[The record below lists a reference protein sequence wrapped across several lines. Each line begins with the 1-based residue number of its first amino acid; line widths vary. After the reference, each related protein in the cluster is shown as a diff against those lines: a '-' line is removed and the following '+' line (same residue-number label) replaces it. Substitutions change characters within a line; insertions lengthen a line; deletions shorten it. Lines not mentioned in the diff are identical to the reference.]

1 MAACTGS
8 VLFAQQAAPTAPA
21 APAAPAKAAP
31 AAPAAVTPAAPAA
44 AAPAKPAAPAV
55 TAPAAVVGTVAAT
68 PAAPLLG
75 SDIVGPVILRDETV
89 AQVLELLSRW
99 TGKSI
104 LRPQALP
111 ANVYS
116 LSLPDTATRDDALLA
131 IETLLALNGVAVIQ
145 QGEKFLKIVPNLVA
159 KAESPSLISESTL
172 KLPPSG
178 RIASKIFTFKH
189 AAAQEV
195 LPTLTGMLNTQLA
208 APPVYFS
215 RNNAVLVTDSI
226 MNLQKIEAL
235 VAEIDRPQLDSIVT
249 KVYDL
254 KAAMATDVVNK
265 LTALL
270 RTPTTS
276 GGAPFRLST
285 GTSFTA
291 DERTNRVVLMGSA
304 DQHPFFDNLISTL
317 DASSDPNTRT
327 EVIFLRNATAQEV
340 ATLITQLVTGQTT
353 AAQRAA
359 GGSRTL
365 TRTVTPTPTP
375 VPAAPG
381 TAAAATTTQQSGANE
396 FSQMLTV
403 LPDVR
408 SNSIVA
414 SGTKSDLVLLKDL
427 VDKVDIVLPQVRIEC
442 VVAEVTLSDNEQSGI
457 TALGLT
463 LQNGKLIGVGGN
475 VQGGALS
482 GGNGTIVGA
491 APSQGLLAGS
501 DLSGIISLSST
512 PRIGDTKFLSV
523 PAVTTSHNKEAT
535 IFSGESRPI
544 ITGTSTSTVVA
555 GTVTSQVSQ
564 REIGIQLRV
573 LPLVGKD
580 GSVQIQLTQTVD
592 DIIGSVLLDGNEQP
606 IIGSRRT
613 ESFVSANS
621 GEIIVLG
628 GVQRNVD
635 TKDTSRLGPIPIL
648 GDLLGSSTTKKVRQD
663 LVIFLRPYVLTN
675 TTADSA
681 DSVQRVRKGEVGK
694 DFSEIIDRKPGTM
707 PAPSSKK
714 KK

>member
-1 MAACTGS
+1 MTGS
-8 VLFAQQAAPTAPA
+8 
-21 APAAPAKAAP
+21 
-31 AAPAAVTPAAPAA
+31 
-44 AAPAKPAAPAV
+44 
-55 TAPAAVVGTVAAT
+55 VAAT

-89 AQVLELLSRW
+89 AQVLELLARW

-116 LSLPDTATRDDALLA
+116 LSLPETATRDDALLA
-131 IETLLALNGVAVIQ
+131 LETLLALNGVAVIQ
-145 QGEKFLKIVPNLVA
+145 QGDKFLKIVPNLVA
-159 KAESPSLISESTL
+159 KAESPALLTESTL

-208 APPVYFS
+208 SPPVYFS

-235 VAEIDRPQLDSIVT
+235 VAEIDRPQLDAIVT
-249 KVYDL
+249 KVYEL
-254 KAAMATDVVNK
+254 KAAMATDIVNK

-304 DQHPFFDNLISTL
+304 DQHPFFDNLIGTL
-317 DASSDPNTRT
+317 DATSDPNTRT
-327 EVIFLRNATAQEV
+327 EVIFLRNATAQDV

-353 AAQRAA
+353 AAQRAS
-359 GGSRTL
+359 GGSGSRTTT
-365 TRTVTPTPTP
+365 TRTTTTVPTT
-375 VPAAPG
+375 
-381 TAAAATTTQQSGANE
+381 TSSSSAAAAAAAAAAGQQSGANE

-403 LPDVR
+403 LPDIR

-414 SGTKSDLVLLKDL
+414 SGTKSDLQLLKDL

-442 VVAEVTLSDNEQSGI
+442 VVAEVTLSDTDQSGI

-475 VQGGALS
+475 LQGGTLT
-482 GGNGTIVGA
+482 GGNATVTGA
-491 APSQGLLAGS
+491 TPAQGLLAGS
-501 DLSGIISLSST
+501 DLSGIISLTPT

-544 ITGTSTSTVVA
+544 ITGTAAVPGVGSA
-555 GTVTSQVSQ
+555 AITSQVSQ

-592 DIIGSVLLDGNEQP
+592 DIIGTVLLDGNEQP

-635 TKDTSRLGPIPIL
+635 TKDTTRLGPIPFL
-648 GDLLGSSTTKKVRQD
+648 GDLFGSSVTKKVRQD

-675 TTADSA
+675 TPVDSA

-694 DFSEIIDRKPGTM
+694 DFSEVIDRKPGVM
-707 PAPSSKK
+707 PATPAAKK
-714 KK
+714 KQ

>member
-1 MAACTGS
+1 MTGS
-8 VLFAQQAAPTAPA
+8 
-21 APAAPAKAAP
+21 
-31 AAPAAVTPAAPAA
+31 
-44 AAPAKPAAPAV
+44 
-55 TAPAAVVGTVAAT
+55 VAAT
-68 PAAPLLG
+68 PAVPLLG

-89 AQVLELLSRW
+89 AQVLELLARW

-131 IETLLALNGVAVIQ
+131 LETLLALNGVAVIQ
-145 QGEKFLKIVPNLVA
+145 QGDKFLKIVPNLVA

-208 APPVYFS
+208 SPPVYFS
-215 RNNAVLVTDSI
+215 RNNAVLVTDSV

-327 EVIFLRNATAQEV
+327 EVIFLRNATAQDV

-359 GGSRTL
+359 GGSRTAL
-365 TRTVTPTPTP
+365 TRTPVPTPTPT
-375 VPAAPG
+375 APG
-381 TAAAATTTQQSGANE
+381 ATAATTTQQSGANE

-414 SGTKSDLVLLKDL
+414 SGTKSDLQLLKDL
-427 VDKVDIVLPQVRIEC
+427 VEKVDVVLPQVRIEC

-463 LQNGKLIGVGGN
+463 LQNGKLIGVGGS
-475 VQGGALS
+475 VQGGSLG
-482 GGNGTIVGA
+482 GGNGTVVGA
-491 APSQGLLAGS
+491 APAQGLLSGS
-501 DLSGIISLSST
+501 DLSGIISLTST
-512 PRIGDTKFLSV
+512 PRLGDTKFLSV

-592 DIIGSVLLDGNEQP
+592 DIIGTVLLDGNEQP

-635 TKDTSRLGPIPIL
+635 TKDTSRLGPIPFL

-675 TTADSA
+675 TPADSA

-694 DFSEIIDRKPGTM
+694 DFSEVIDRRPGAVPP
-707 PAPSSKK
+707 PAADKK
-714 KK
+714 

>member
-1 MAACTGS
+1 M
-8 VLFAQQAAPTAPA
+8 LIAQQAAPAPAPA
-21 APAAPAKAAP
+21 APAP
-31 AAPAAVTPAAPAA
+31 VTPAAPGAPAPA
-44 AAPAKPAAPAV
+44 AAPAV
-55 TAPAAVVGTVAAT
+55 SGSVAAT

-89 AQVLELLSRW
+89 AQVLELLARW

-131 IETLLALNGVAVIQ
+131 LETLLALNGVAVIQ
-145 QGEKFLKIVPNLVA
+145 QGDKFLKIVPNLVA

-172 KLPPSG
+172 KLAPSG

-208 APPVYFS
+208 SPPVYFT

-226 MNLQKIEAL
+226 MNLQKIETL

-249 KVYDL
+249 KVYEL

-327 EVIFLRNATAQEV
+327 EVIFLRNATAQDV

-359 GGSRTL
+359 GG
-365 TRTVTPTPTP
+365 TRTTTAVRPPTPTT
-375 VPAAPG
+375 
-381 TAAAATTTQQSGANE
+381 TAAAAAAAAGATQQSGANE

-403 LPDVR
+403 LPDIR

-414 SGTKSDLVLLKDL
+414 SGTRSDLQLLKDL
-427 VDKVDIVLPQVRIEC
+427 VEKVDVVLPQVRIEC
-442 VVAEVTLSDNEQSGI
+442 VVAEVTLSDNDQSGI

-463 LQNGKLIGVGGN
+463 LSNGKLIGVGGS
-475 VQGGALS
+475 VQGGSLG
-482 GGNGTIVGA
+482 GGNGTVVGA
-491 APSQGLLAGS
+491 APAQGLLTGS
-501 DLSGIISLSST
+501 DLSGIISLTST
-512 PRIGDTKFLSV
+512 PRLGDTKFLSV
-523 PAVTTSHNKEAT
+523 PAITTSHNKEAT

-592 DIIGSVLLDGNEQP
+592 DIIGTVLLDGNEQP

-635 TKDTSRLGPIPIL
+635 TKDTSRLGPIPFL
-648 GDLLGSSTTKKVRQD
+648 GDLFGSSTTKKVRQD

-675 TTADSA
+675 TPADSA

-694 DFSEIIDRKPGTM
+694 DFSEVIDRRPGAVPP
-707 PAPSSKK
+707 PAAGKK
-714 KK
+714 

>member
-1 MAACTGS
+1 MAACSGS
-8 VLFAQQAAPTAPA
+8 ILIAQQAAPAPAPA
-21 APAAPAKAAP
+21 AP
-31 AAPAAVTPAAPAA
+31 
-44 AAPAKPAAPAV
+44 APAKPAAPG
-55 TAPAAVVGTVAAT
+55 APAPSAAAPSVPSVSGSVAAT

-131 IETLLALNGVAVIQ
+131 LETLLALNGVAVIQ
-145 QGEKFLKIVPNLVA
+145 QGDKFLKIVPNLVA

-208 APPVYFS
+208 SPPVYFS

-249 KVYDL
+249 KVYEL

-327 EVIFLRNATAQEV
+327 EVIFLRNATAQDV

-353 AAQRAA
+353 AAQRAS
-359 GGSRTL
+359 GGSRTAL
-365 TRTVTPTPTP
+365 SRTPVPAPTP
-375 VPAAPG
+375 VPTAAG
-381 TAAAATTTQQSGANE
+381 AAAATTQQSGANE

-403 LPDVR
+403 LPDIR

-414 SGTKSDLVLLKDL
+414 SGTKSDLQLLKDL
-427 VDKVDIVLPQVRIEC
+427 VEKVDVVLPQVRIEC

-463 LQNGKLIGVGGN
+463 LQNGKLIGVGGS
-475 VQGGALS
+475 VQGGSLG
-482 GGNGTIVGA
+482 GGNGTVVGA
-491 APSQGLLAGS
+491 APAQGLLTGS
-501 DLSGIISLSST
+501 DLSGIISLTST
-512 PRIGDTKFLSV
+512 PRLGDTKFLSV

-592 DIIGSVLLDGNEQP
+592 DIIGTVLLDGNEQP

-635 TKDTSRLGPIPIL
+635 TKDTSRLGPIPFL

-675 TTADSA
+675 TPADSA

-694 DFSEIIDRKPGTM
+694 DFSEVIDRRPGAVPP
-707 PAPSSKK
+707 PAADKK
-714 KK
+714 

>member
-1 MAACTGS
+1 MAACSGS
-8 VLFAQQAAPTAPA
+8 ILIAQQAAPASAPA
-21 APAAPAKAAP
+21 APAP
-31 AAPAAVTPAAPAA
+31 VTPAAPGAPAPSA
-44 AAPAKPAAPAV
+44 AAPSV
-55 TAPAAVVGTVAAT
+55 SGSVAAT

-89 AQVLELLSRW
+89 AQVLELLARW

-131 IETLLALNGVAVIQ
+131 LETLLALNGVAVIQ
-145 QGEKFLKIVPNLVA
+145 QGDKFLKIVPNLVA

-172 KLPPSG
+172 KLAPSG

-208 APPVYFS
+208 SPPVYFS

-235 VAEIDRPQLDSIVT
+235 VAEIDRPQLDAIVT
-249 KVYDL
+249 KVYEL
-254 KAAMATDVVNK
+254 KAAMATEVVNK

-270 RTPTTS
+270 RTPTTA

-327 EVIFLRNATAQEV
+327 EVIFLRNATAQDV

-359 GGSRTL
+359 GG
-365 TRTVTPTPTP
+365 TRTTTAVRPPTPTT
-375 VPAAPG
+375 
-381 TAAAATTTQQSGANE
+381 TAAAAAAAAGTTQQSGANE

-403 LPDVR
+403 LPDIR

-414 SGTKSDLVLLKDL
+414 SGTRSDLQLLKDL
-427 VDKVDIVLPQVRIEC
+427 VEKVDVVLPQVRIEC
-442 VVAEVTLSDNEQSGI
+442 VVAEVTLSDNDQSGI

-463 LQNGKLIGVGGN
+463 LSNGKLIGVGGA
-475 VQGGALS
+475 VQGGSLG
-482 GGNGTIVGA
+482 GGNGTVVGA
-491 APSQGLLAGS
+491 APAQGLLTGS
-501 DLSGIISLSST
+501 DLSGIISLTST
-512 PRIGDTKFLSV
+512 PRLGDTKFLSV
-523 PAVTTSHNKEAT
+523 PAITTSHNKEAT

-592 DIIGSVLLDGNEQP
+592 DIIGTVLLDGNEQP

-635 TKDTSRLGPIPIL
+635 TKDTSRLGPIPFL

-675 TTADSA
+675 TPADSA

-694 DFSEIIDRKPGTM
+694 DFSEVIDRRPGAVPP
-707 PAPSSKK
+707 PAADKK
-714 KK
+714 

>member
-1 MAACTGS
+1 MAAWSGS
-8 VLFAQQAAPTAPA
+8 SLLAQQPPPA
-21 APAAPAKAAP
+21 APASAPAAAKPATPAVSP
-31 AAPAAVTPAAPAA
+31 AAPAPAA
-44 AAPAKPAAPAV
+44 AVPPVA
-55 TAPAAVVGTVAAT
+55 GSVAAT

-75 SDIVGPVILRDETV
+75 SDVVGPVILRDETV
-89 AQVLELLSRW
+89 AQVLELLARW

-116 LSLPDTATRDDALLA
+116 LSLPETATRDDALLA
-131 IETLLALNGVAVIQ
+131 LETLLALNGVAVIQ
-145 QGEKFLKIVPNLVA
+145 QGDKFLKIVPNLVA

-172 KLPPSG
+172 KLAPSG

-208 APPVYFS
+208 SPPVYFS

-249 KVYDL
+249 KVYEL
-254 KAAMATDVVNK
+254 KSAMATDVVNK

-276 GGAPFRLST
+276 SGAPFRLST

-291 DERTNRVVLMGSA
+291 DERTNRVVLMGSS

-317 DASSDPNTRT
+317 DATSDPNTRT
-327 EVIFLRNATAQEV
+327 EVIFLRNATAQDV

-359 GGSRTL
+359 GGSRTAL
-365 TRTVTPTPTP
+365 TRTPVPTPTPT
-375 VPAAPG
+375 
-381 TAAAATTTQQSGANE
+381 TSAAAAAAGTQQSGANE

-403 LPDVR
+403 LPDIR

-414 SGTKSDLVLLKDL
+414 SGTKSDLQLLKDL

-442 VVAEVTLSDNEQSGI
+442 VVAEVTLTDNEQSGI

-463 LQNGKLIGVGGN
+463 LSNGKLIGVGGTL
-475 VQGGALS
+475 QGGALS
-482 GGNGTIVGA
+482 GGNGTGVGPVPA
-491 APSQGLLAGS
+491 QGLLAGS
-501 DLSGIISLSST
+501 DLSGIISLTST

-544 ITGTSTSTVVA
+544 ITGTAAVPGVGSA
-555 GTVTSQVSQ
+555 AITSQVSQ

-592 DIIGSVLLDGNEQP
+592 DIIGTVLLDGNEQP

-635 TKDTSRLGPIPIL
+635 TKDTSRLGPIPFL

-663 LVIFLRPYVLTN
+663 LVIFLRPYVLSN
-675 TTADSA
+675 TPADSA

-694 DFSEIIDRKPGTM
+694 DFSEVIDRKPGAM
-707 PAPSSKK
+707 PAPDAKK

>member
-1 MAACTGS
+1 MTGS
-8 VLFAQQAAPTAPA
+8 
-21 APAAPAKAAP
+21 
-31 AAPAAVTPAAPAA
+31 
-44 AAPAKPAAPAV
+44 
-55 TAPAAVVGTVAAT
+55 VAAT

-89 AQVLELLSRW
+89 AQVLELLARW

-131 IETLLALNGVAVIQ
+131 LETLLALNGVAVIQ
-145 QGEKFLKIVPNLVA
+145 QGDKFLKIVPNLVA

-215 RNNAVLVTDSI
+215 RNNAVLVTDSV

-327 EVIFLRNATAQEV
+327 EVIFLRNATAQDV

-353 AAQRAA
+353 AAQRAS
-359 GGSRTL
+359 GGSRTAL
-365 TRTVTPTPTP
+365 TRTPVPTPTPT
-375 VPAAPG
+375 APG
-381 TAAAATTTQQSGANE
+381 ATAATTTQQSGANE

-414 SGTKSDLVLLKDL
+414 SGTKSDLQLLKDL
-427 VDKVDIVLPQVRIEC
+427 VEKVDVVLPQVRIEC

-463 LQNGKLIGVGGN
+463 LQNGKLIGVGGS
-475 VQGGALS
+475 VQGGSLG
-482 GGNGTIVGA
+482 GGNGTVVGA
-491 APSQGLLAGS
+491 APAQGLLSGS
-501 DLSGIISLSST
+501 DLSGIISLTST
-512 PRIGDTKFLSV
+512 PRLGDTKFLSV

-592 DIIGSVLLDGNEQP
+592 DIIGTVLLDGNEQP

-635 TKDTSRLGPIPIL
+635 TKDTSRLGPIPFL

-675 TTADSA
+675 TPADSA

-694 DFSEIIDRKPGTM
+694 DFSEVIDRRPGAVPP
-707 PAPSSKK
+707 PAADKK
-714 KK
+714 

>member
-1 MAACTGS
+1 M
-8 VLFAQQAAPTAPA
+8 
-21 APAAPAKAAP
+21 
-31 AAPAAVTPAAPAA
+31 
-44 AAPAKPAAPAV
+44 
-55 TAPAAVVGTVAAT
+55 
-68 PAAPLLG
+68 
-75 SDIVGPVILRDETV
+75 VGPVILRDETV
-89 AQVLELLSRW
+89 AQVLELLARW

-116 LSLPDTATRDDALLA
+116 LSLPETATRDDALLA
-131 IETLLALNGVAVIQ
+131 LETLLALNGVAVIQ
-145 QGEKFLKIVPNLVA
+145 QGDKFLKIVPNLVA
-159 KAESPSLISESTL
+159 KAESPSLITESTL
-172 KLPPSG
+172 RLPPSG

-208 APPVYFS
+208 SPPVYFS

-235 VAEIDRPQLDSIVT
+235 VAEIDRPQLDAIVT
-249 KVYDL
+249 KVYEL
-254 KAAMATDVVNK
+254 KAAMATDVVSK

-317 DASSDPNTRT
+317 DATSDPNTRT
-327 EVIFLRNATAQEV
+327 EVIFLRNATAQDV

-353 AAQRAA
+353 AAQRAS
-359 GGSRTL
+359 GGSS
-365 TRTVTPTPTP
+365 TRTTTTRTTTTVPTTTSSSA
-375 VPAAPG
+375 V
-381 TAAAATTTQQSGANE
+381 AAAAAAGGQQSGANE

-403 LPDVR
+403 LPDIR

-414 SGTKSDLVLLKDL
+414 SGTKSDLQLLKEL

-442 VVAEVTLSDNEQSGI
+442 VVAEVTLSDTDQSGI

-463 LQNGKLIGVGGN
+463 LQNGKLIGVGAN
-475 VQGGALS
+475 VQGGTLT
-482 GGNGTIVGA
+482 GGNATVTGA
-491 APSQGLLAGS
+491 APAQGLLAGS
-501 DLSGIISLSST
+501 DLSGIISLTPT

-544 ITGTSTSTVVA
+544 ITGTAAVPGVGSA
-555 GTVTSQVSQ
+555 AITSQVSQ

-592 DIIGSVLLDGNEQP
+592 DIIGTVLLDGNEQP

-635 TKDTSRLGPIPIL
+635 TKDTTRLGPIPFL
-648 GDLLGSSTTKKVRQD
+648 GDLFGSSTTKKVRQD

-675 TTADSA
+675 TPADSA
-681 DSVQRVRKGEVGK
+681 ESVQRARKGEVGK
-694 DFSEIIDRKPGTM
+694 DFSEVIDRRPGAVPP
-707 PAPSSKK
+707 PADDKK
-714 KK
+714 

>member
-1 MAACTGS
+1 
-8 VLFAQQAAPTAPA
+8 V
-21 APAAPAKAAP
+21 K
-31 AAPAAVTPAAPAA
+31 PAAPAA
-44 AAPAKPAAPAV
+44 AAPAPAA
-55 TAPAAVVGTVAAT
+55 APSVPSVSGSVAAT

-89 AQVLELLSRW
+89 AQVLELLARW

-131 IETLLALNGVAVIQ
+131 LETLLALNGVAVIQ
-145 QGEKFLKIVPNLVA
+145 QGDKFLKIVPNLVA

-208 APPVYFS
+208 SPPVYFS
-215 RNNAVLVTDSI
+215 RNNAVLVTDSV

-235 VAEIDRPQLDSIVT
+235 VAEIDRPQLDAIVT
-249 KVYDL
+249 KVYEL

-270 RTPTTS
+270 RTPTTA

-327 EVIFLRNATAQEV
+327 EVIFLRNATAQDV

-353 AAQRAA
+353 AAQRAS
-359 GGSRTL
+359 GGSRTAL
-365 TRTVTPTPTP
+365 SRTPVPAPTP
-375 VPAAPG
+375 VPTAAG
-381 TAAAATTTQQSGANE
+381 AAAATTQQSGANE

-403 LPDVR
+403 LPDIR

-414 SGTKSDLVLLKDL
+414 SGTKSDLQLLKDL
-427 VDKVDIVLPQVRIEC
+427 VEKVDVVLPQVRIEC

-463 LQNGKLIGVGGN
+463 LQNGKLIGVGAN
-475 VQGGALS
+475 VQGGSLG
-482 GGNGTIVGA
+482 GGNGTVVGA
-491 APSQGLLAGS
+491 APAQGLLTGS
-501 DLSGIISLSST
+501 DLSGIISLTST
-512 PRIGDTKFLSV
+512 PRLGDTKFLSV

-544 ITGTSTSTVVA
+544 ITGTAAVPGVGSA
-555 GTVTSQVSQ
+555 AITSQVSQ

-592 DIIGSVLLDGNEQP
+592 DIIGTVLLDGNEQP

-635 TKDTSRLGPIPIL
+635 TKDTSRLGPIPFL
-648 GDLLGSSTTKKVRQD
+648 GDLFGSSTTKKVRQD

-675 TTADSA
+675 TPADSA
-681 DSVQRVRKGEVGK
+681 ESVQRARKGEVGK
-694 DFSEIIDRKPGTM
+694 DFSEVIDRKPGAM
-707 PAPSSKK
+707 PAPEAKK
-714 KK
+714 K

>member
-1 MAACTGS
+1 MSGS
-8 VLFAQQAAPTAPA
+8 
-21 APAAPAKAAP
+21 
-31 AAPAAVTPAAPAA
+31 
-44 AAPAKPAAPAV
+44 
-55 TAPAAVVGTVAAT
+55 VAAT
-68 PAAPLLG
+68 PSAPLLG
-75 SDIVGPVILRDETV
+75 SDVVGPVILRDETV
-89 AQVLELLSRW
+89 AQVLELLARW

-131 IETLLALNGVAVIQ
+131 LETLLALNGVAVIQ
-145 QGEKFLKIVPNLVA
+145 QGDKFLKIVPNLVA

-195 LPTLTGMLNTQLA
+195 LPTLTGMLNTGLA
-208 APPVYFS
+208 SPPVYFS
-215 RNNAVLVTDSI
+215 RNNAVLVTDSV

-235 VAEIDRPQLDSIVT
+235 VAEIDRPQLDAIVT
-249 KVYDL
+249 KVYEL
-254 KAAMATDVVNK
+254 KAAMATEVVNK

-270 RTPTTS
+270 RTPTTA

-327 EVIFLRNATAQEV
+327 EVIFLRNATAQDV

-359 GGSRTL
+359 GG
-365 TRTVTPTPTP
+365 TRTTTAVRPPTPTT
-375 VPAAPG
+375 
-381 TAAAATTTQQSGANE
+381 TAAAAAAAAGATQQSGANE

-403 LPDVR
+403 LPDIR

-414 SGTKSDLVLLKDL
+414 SGTRSDLQLLKDL
-427 VDKVDIVLPQVRIEC
+427 VEKVDVVLPQVRIEC
-442 VVAEVTLSDNEQSGI
+442 VVAEVTLSDNDQSGI

-463 LQNGKLIGVGGN
+463 LSNGKLIGVGGS
-475 VQGGALS
+475 VQGGSLG
-482 GGNGTIVGA
+482 GGNGTVVGA
-491 APSQGLLAGS
+491 APAQGLLSGS
-501 DLSGIISLSST
+501 DLSGIISLTST
-512 PRIGDTKFLSV
+512 PRLGDTKFLSV
-523 PAVTTSHNKEAT
+523 PAITTSHNKEAT

-592 DIIGSVLLDGNEQP
+592 DIIGTVLLDGNEQP

-635 TKDTSRLGPIPIL
+635 TKDTSRLGPIPFL
-648 GDLLGSSTTKKVRQD
+648 GDLFGSSTTKKVRQD

-675 TTADSA
+675 TPADSA

-694 DFSEIIDRKPGTM
+694 DFSEVIDRRPGAVPP
-707 PAPSSKK
+707 PAAGKK
-714 KK
+714 

>member
-1 MAACTGS
+1 MAAWS
-8 VLFAQQAAPTAPA
+8 SSSLFGQQVPA
-21 APAAPAKAAP
+21 APVPA
-31 AAPAAVTPAAPAA
+31 AAPAA
-44 AAPAKPAAPAV
+44 ATPAAPKP
-55 TAPAAVVGTVAAT
+55 APAVAAPSAPAVAGTVAAT

-116 LSLPDTATRDDALLA
+116 LSLPETATRDDALLA

-145 QGEKFLKIVPNLVA
+145 QGDKFLKIVPNLVA

-208 APPVYFS
+208 SPPVYFS

-327 EVIFLRNATAQEV
+327 EVIFLRNATAQDV

-353 AAQRAA
+353 AAQRAN
-359 GGSRTL
+359 GGSRTTL
-365 TRTVTPTPTP
+365 SRTP
-375 VPAAPG
+375 VPTPAPVP
-381 TAAAATTTQQSGANE
+381 TAAGATAATTTQQSGANE

-414 SGTKSDLVLLKDL
+414 SGTKSDLQLLKDL
-427 VDKVDIVLPQVRIEC
+427 VEKVDVVLPQVRIEC

-482 GGNGTIVGA
+482 GGNATVAGAGTA
-491 APSQGLLAGS
+491 QALLTGS

-512 PRIGDTKFLSV
+512 PRLGDTKFLSV

-592 DIIGSVLLDGNEQP
+592 DIIGTVLLDGNEQP

-675 TTADSA
+675 TPADSA
-681 DSVQRVRKGEVGK
+681 DSIQRTRQGEVGK
-694 DFSEIIDRKPGTM
+694 DFSEVIDRKPGAV
-707 PAPSSKK
+707 PAPPAKK
-714 KK
+714 

>member
-1 MAACTGS
+1 MAACSGTI
-8 VLFAQQAAPTAPA
+8 LIAQQAAPAPASAASASGSAPA
-21 APAAPAKAAP
+21 APAPAPAVK
-31 AAPAAVTPAAPAA
+31 PAAPAA
-44 AAPAKPAAPAV
+44 AAPAV
-55 TAPAAVVGTVAAT
+55 TGSVAAT
-68 PAAPLLG
+68 PAVPLLG

-89 AQVLELLSRW
+89 AQVLELLARW

-131 IETLLALNGVAVIQ
+131 LETLLALNGVAVIQ
-145 QGEKFLKIVPNLVA
+145 QGDKFLKIVPNLVA

-208 APPVYFS
+208 SPPVYFS
-215 RNNAVLVTDSI
+215 RNNAVLVTDSV

-327 EVIFLRNATAQEV
+327 EVIFLRNATAQDV

-359 GGSRTL
+359 GGSRTAL
-365 TRTVTPTPTP
+365 TRTPVPTPTPT
-375 VPAAPG
+375 APG
-381 TAAAATTTQQSGANE
+381 ATAATTTQQSGANE

-414 SGTKSDLVLLKDL
+414 SGTKSDLQLLKDL
-427 VDKVDIVLPQVRIEC
+427 VEKVDVVLPQVRIEC

-463 LQNGKLIGVGGN
+463 LQNGKLIGVGGS
-475 VQGGALS
+475 VQGGSLG
-482 GGNGTIVGA
+482 GGNGTVVGA
-491 APSQGLLAGS
+491 APAQGLLSGS
-501 DLSGIISLSST
+501 DLSGIISLTST
-512 PRIGDTKFLSV
+512 PRLGDTKFLSV

-592 DIIGSVLLDGNEQP
+592 DIIGTVLLDGNEQP

-635 TKDTSRLGPIPIL
+635 TKDTSRLGPIPFL

-675 TTADSA
+675 TPADSA

-694 DFSEIIDRKPGTM
+694 DFSEVIDRKPGAM
-707 PAPSSKK
+707 PAPDAKK

>member
-1 MAACTGS
+1 
-8 VLFAQQAAPTAPA
+8 
-21 APAAPAKAAP
+21 
-31 AAPAAVTPAAPAA
+31 
-44 AAPAKPAAPAV
+44 
-55 TAPAAVVGTVAAT
+55 
-68 PAAPLLG
+68 
-75 SDIVGPVILRDETV
+75 
-89 AQVLELLSRW
+89 
-99 TGKSI
+99 
-104 LRPQALP
+104 
-111 ANVYS
+111 
-116 LSLPDTATRDDALLA
+116 
-131 IETLLALNGVAVIQ
+131 
-145 QGEKFLKIVPNLVA
+145 
-159 KAESPSLISESTL
+159 
-172 KLPPSG
+172 
-178 RIASKIFTFKH
+178 
-189 AAAQEV
+189 
-195 LPTLTGMLNTQLA
+195 
-208 APPVYFS
+208 
-215 RNNAVLVTDSI
+215 
-226 MNLQKIEAL
+226 
-235 VAEIDRPQLDSIVT
+235 
-249 KVYDL
+249 
-254 KAAMATDVVNK
+254 
-265 LTALL
+265 
-270 RTPTTS
+270 
-276 GGAPFRLST
+276 
-285 GTSFTA
+285 TA

-327 EVIFLRNATAQEV
+327 EVIFLRNATAQDV

-359 GGSRTL
+359 GGSRTTL
-365 TRTVTPTPTP
+365 TRTPVPTPTP
-375 VPAAPG
+375 VP
-381 TAAAATTTQQSGANE
+381 TAAGATAATTTQQSGANE

-414 SGTKSDLVLLKDL
+414 SGTKSDLQLLKDL
-427 VDKVDIVLPQVRIEC
+427 VEKVDVVLPQVRIEC

-482 GGNGTIVGA
+482 GGNATVAGAGTA
-491 APSQGLLAGS
+491 QALLAGS

-544 ITGTSTSTVVA
+544 ITGSTASTVTA
-555 GTVTSQVSQ
+555 GTVTSTVTQ

-592 DIIGSVLLDGNEQP
+592 DIIGTVLLDGNEQP

-675 TTADSA
+675 TPADSA
-681 DSVQRVRKGEVGK
+681 DSIQRTRQGEVGK
-694 DFSEIIDRKPGTM
+694 DFSEVIDRKPGAV
-707 PAPSSKK
+707 PAPPAKK
-714 KK
+714 

>member
-1 MAACTGS
+1 MAAWSGS
-8 VLFAQQAAPTAPA
+8 SLFGQQVPA
-21 APAAPAKAAP
+21 APAP
-31 AAPAAVTPAAPAA
+31 AAPAAVTPAAP
-44 AAPAKPAAPAV
+44 KPAPAV
-55 TAPAAVVGTVAAT
+55 AVPTPAAVAPSAPAVAGTVAAT

-116 LSLPDTATRDDALLA
+116 LSLPETATRDDALLA

-145 QGEKFLKIVPNLVA
+145 QGDKFLKIVPNLVA
-159 KAESPSLISESTL
+159 KSESPSLISESTL

-208 APPVYFS
+208 SPPVYFS
-215 RNNAVLVTDSI
+215 RNNAVLVTDSV

-327 EVIFLRNATAQEV
+327 EVIFLRNATAQDV

-353 AAQRAA
+353 AAQRAS
-359 GGSRTL
+359 GGSRTAL
-365 TRTVTPTPTP
+365 TRTPVPTPTPT
-375 VPAAPG
+375 APG
-381 TAAAATTTQQSGANE
+381 ATAATTTQQSGANE

-414 SGTKSDLVLLKDL
+414 SGTKSDLQLLKDL
-427 VDKVDIVLPQVRIEC
+427 VEKVDVVLPQVRIEC

-463 LQNGKLIGVGGN
+463 LQNGKLIGVGGS
-475 VQGGALS
+475 VQGGSLG
-482 GGNGTIVGA
+482 GGNGTVVGA
-491 APSQGLLAGS
+491 APAQGLLTGS
-501 DLSGIISLSST
+501 DLSGIISLTST
-512 PRIGDTKFLSV
+512 PRLGDTKFLSV

-592 DIIGSVLLDGNEQP
+592 DIIGTVLLDGNEQP

-635 TKDTSRLGPIPIL
+635 TKDTSRLGPIPFL

-675 TTADSA
+675 TPADSA

-694 DFSEIIDRKPGTM
+694 DFSEVIDRRPGAVPP
-707 PAPSSKK
+707 PAADKK
-714 KK
+714 

>member
-1 MAACTGS
+1 VA
-8 VLFAQQAAPTAPA
+8 
-21 APAAPAKAAP
+21 
-31 AAPAAVTPAAPAA
+31 
-44 AAPAKPAAPAV
+44 
-55 TAPAAVVGTVAAT
+55 GTVAAT

-116 LSLPDTATRDDALLA
+116 LSLPETATRDDALLA

-145 QGEKFLKIVPNLVA
+145 QGDKFLKIVPNLVA

-208 APPVYFS
+208 SPPVYFS

-270 RTPTTS
+270 RTPTTA

-327 EVIFLRNATAQEV
+327 EVIFLRNATAQDV

-359 GGSRTL
+359 GGSRTTL
-365 TRTVTPTPTP
+365 TRTPVPTPTP
-375 VPAAPG
+375 VP
-381 TAAAATTTQQSGANE
+381 TAAGATAATTTQQSGANE

-414 SGTKSDLVLLKDL
+414 SGTKSDLQLLKDL
-427 VDKVDIVLPQVRIEC
+427 VEKVDVVLPQVRIEC

-482 GGNGTIVGA
+482 GGNATVAGAGTA
-491 APSQGLLAGS
+491 QALLAGS

-544 ITGTSTSTVVA
+544 ITGSTASTVTA
-555 GTVTSQVSQ
+555 GTVTSTVTQ

-592 DIIGSVLLDGNEQP
+592 DIIGTVLLDGNEQP

-675 TTADSA
+675 TPADSA
-681 DSVQRVRKGEVGK
+681 DSIQRTRQGEVGK
-694 DFSEIIDRKPGTM
+694 DFSEVIDRKPGAV
-707 PAPSSKK
+707 PAPPAKK
-714 KK
+714 

>member
-1 MAACTGS
+1 MTGS
-8 VLFAQQAAPTAPA
+8 
-21 APAAPAKAAP
+21 
-31 AAPAAVTPAAPAA
+31 
-44 AAPAKPAAPAV
+44 
-55 TAPAAVVGTVAAT
+55 VAAT
-68 PAAPLLG
+68 PAVPLLG

-89 AQVLELLSRW
+89 AQVLELLARW

-131 IETLLALNGVAVIQ
+131 LETLLALNGVAVIQ
-145 QGEKFLKIVPNLVA
+145 QGDKFLKIVPNLVA

-208 APPVYFS
+208 SPPVYFS
-215 RNNAVLVTDSI
+215 RNNAVLVTDSV

-327 EVIFLRNATAQEV
+327 EVIFLRNATAQDV

-353 AAQRAA
+353 AAQRAS
-359 GGSRTL
+359 GGSRTAL
-365 TRTVTPTPTP
+365 TRTPVPTPTPT
-375 VPAAPG
+375 APG
-381 TAAAATTTQQSGANE
+381 ATAATTTQQSGANE

-414 SGTKSDLVLLKDL
+414 SGTKSDLQLLKDL
-427 VDKVDIVLPQVRIEC
+427 VEKVDVVLPQVRIEC

-463 LQNGKLIGVGGN
+463 LQNGKLIGVGGS
-475 VQGGALS
+475 VQGGSLG
-482 GGNGTIVGA
+482 GGNGTVVGA
-491 APSQGLLAGS
+491 APAQGLLTGS
-501 DLSGIISLSST
+501 DLSGIISLTST
-512 PRIGDTKFLSV
+512 PRLGDTKFLSV

-592 DIIGSVLLDGNEQP
+592 DIIGTVLLDGNEQP

-635 TKDTSRLGPIPIL
+635 TKDTSRLGPIPFL

-675 TTADSA
+675 TPADSA

-694 DFSEIIDRKPGTM
+694 DFSEVIDRRPGAVPP
-707 PAPSSKK
+707 PAADKK
-714 KK
+714 

>member
-1 MAACTGS
+1 MAACSGS
-8 VLFAQQAAPTAPA
+8 ILIAQQAAPAPAPA
-21 APAAPAKAAP
+21 AP
-31 AAPAAVTPAAPAA
+31 
-44 AAPAKPAAPAV
+44 APAKPAAPG
-55 TAPAAVVGTVAAT
+55 APAPSAAAPSVPSVSGSVAAT

-89 AQVLELLSRW
+89 AQVLELLARW

-131 IETLLALNGVAVIQ
+131 LETLLALNGVAVIQ
-145 QGEKFLKIVPNLVA
+145 QGDKFLKIVPNLVA

-208 APPVYFS
+208 SPPVYFS
-215 RNNAVLVTDSI
+215 RNNAVLVTDSV

-249 KVYDL
+249 KVYEL

-304 DQHPFFDNLISTL
+304 DQHSFFDNLISTL

-327 EVIFLRNATAQEV
+327 EVIFLRNATAQDV

-353 AAQRAA
+353 AAQRAN

-365 TRTVTPTPTP
+365 TSRTPVPTPTP
-375 VPAAPG
+375 VPTAAG
-381 TAAAATTTQQSGANE
+381 AAAATTQQSGANE

-403 LPDVR
+403 LPDIR

-414 SGTKSDLVLLKDL
+414 SGTKSDLQLLKDL
-427 VDKVDIVLPQVRIEC
+427 VEKVDVVLPQVRIEC

-457 TALGLT
+457 NALGLT
-463 LQNGKLIGVGGN
+463 LQNGKLIGVGGS
-475 VQGGALS
+475 VQGGSLG
-482 GGNGTIVGA
+482 GGNGTVVGA
-491 APSQGLLAGS
+491 APAQGLLTGS
-501 DLSGIISLSST
+501 DLSGIISLTST
-512 PRIGDTKFLSV
+512 PRLGDTKFLSV

-592 DIIGSVLLDGNEQP
+592 DIIGTVLLDGNEQP

-635 TKDTSRLGPIPIL
+635 TKDTTRLGPIPFL
-648 GDLLGSSTTKKVRQD
+648 GDLFGSSTTKKVRQD
-663 LVIFLRPYVLTN
+663 LVIFLRPYVLSN
-675 TTADSA
+675 TPADSA
-681 DSVQRVRKGEVGK
+681 DAVQRVRKGEVGK
-694 DFSEIIDRKPGTM
+694 DFTEVIDRKPGVM
-707 PAPSSKK
+707 PAPEAKK
-714 KK
+714 K

>member
-1 MAACTGS
+1 MAACSGS
-8 VLFAQQAAPTAPA
+8 ILIAQQAAPAPA
-21 APAAPAKAAP
+21 AP
-31 AAPAAVTPAAPAA
+31 
-44 AAPAKPAAPAV
+44 APAKPAAPAAP
-55 TAPAAVVGTVAAT
+55 APAAAAPAVPSVSGSVAAT

-75 SDIVGPVILRDETV
+75 TDIVGPVILRDETV

-131 IETLLALNGVAVIQ
+131 LETLLALNGVAVIQ
-145 QGEKFLKIVPNLVA
+145 QGDKFLKIVPNLVA

-208 APPVYFS
+208 SLPVYFS
-215 RNNAVLVTDSI
+215 RNNAVLVTDSV

-249 KVYDL
+249 KVYEL

-327 EVIFLRNATAQEV
+327 EVIFLRNATAQDV

-353 AAQRAA
+353 AAQRAN

-365 TRTVTPTPTP
+365 SSRTPVPTPTP
-375 VPAAPG
+375 VPTAAG
-381 TAAAATTTQQSGANE
+381 TVAVTAAAASTQQSGANE

-414 SGTKSDLVLLKDL
+414 SGTKSDLQLLKDL
-427 VDKVDIVLPQVRIEC
+427 VEKVDVVLPQVRIEC

-463 LQNGKLIGVGGN
+463 LQNGKLIGVGGS
-475 VQGGALS
+475 VQGGALG
-482 GGNGTIVGA
+482 GGNGTVVGA
-491 APSQGLLAGS
+491 APAQGLLSGS
-501 DLSGIISLSST
+501 DLSGIISLTST
-512 PRIGDTKFLSV
+512 PRLGDTKFLSV

-592 DIIGSVLLDGNEQP
+592 DIIGTVLLDGNEQP

-635 TKDTSRLGPIPIL
+635 TKDTSRLGPIPFL

-675 TTADSA
+675 TPADSA

-694 DFSEIIDRKPGTM
+694 DFSEVIDRRPGAVPP
-707 PAPSSKK
+707 PAADKK
-714 KK
+714 